1 MLSNSQ
7 HLVIL
12 GNFGS
17 TCPWEVAGLVTLA
30 NILEFTVYDVSFSDA
45 LPATRQNKSFKF
57 ENYEIHFILKRQI
70 FRVYYKIIL
79 FLFNTAF
86 YLKIVLS
93 DLFCLLL
100 KTN

>member
-1 MLSNSQ
+1 MGPNRVFRLLTDAS
-7 HLVIL
+7 LVQL
-12 GNFGS
+12 NFLL
-17 TCPWEVAGLVTLA
+17 CFVPYVFFL
-30 NILEFTVYDVSFSDA
+30 
-45 LPATRQNKSFKF
+45 F

-86 YLKIVLS
+86 YFKIVLS